1 MGIMKFARS
10 STGVGLGL
18 ALGRSVPPWIGY
30 PGGRFIADRMA
41 GRKGSSL
48 VRIIR
53 ANQWV
58 IRGEKSTPDELNEA
72 VKDVLRHQA
81 RCFYDL
87 YHTLTNPKAMG
98 NLFAKSPASEK
109 LIELS
114 RSGDSGAFVVAPHL
128 SNFDLALMALAYRG
142 MQGQVLT
149 YGQPTGGY
157 KIQNDIRAQTDLDIT
172 PVSDETHQ
180 KAIQTMQT
188 GGIVITAVDRPIQR
202 KAHTLNFFNRPSPMP
217 AGHIRMALEADVPVI
232 VVAVYTHSDTQ
243 YDIHLSEP
251 IPMERYSDPATEI
264 RQNGEAVLS
273 VIEGYIR
280 QAPGEWLMYYPPWPE
295 ALEEMP

>member
-1 MGIMKFARS
+1 MDFMKFARS

-30 PGGRFIADRMA
+30 PGGRFIADWMA

-48 VRIIR
+48 VRTIR

-58 IRGEKSTPDELNEA
+58 IRGEKSTSEELDEAAKE
-72 VKDVLRHQA
+72 VLRHQA

-87 YHTLTNPKAMG
+87 YHTLTNPEKMG
-98 NLFAKSPASEK
+98 KLLAKSPATEN
-109 LIELS
+109 LVEIS
-114 RSGDSGAFVVAPHL
+114 RSGDSGTFVVAPHL
-128 SNFDLALMALAYRG
+128 SNFDLALLALAYRG
-142 MQGQVLT
+142 LQGQVLT
-149 YGQPTGGY
+149 YGEPTGGY
-157 KIQNDIRAQTDLDIT
+157 KIQNDIRAQTDLVIT
-172 PVSDETHQ
+172 PVSDEAHQ
-180 KAIQTMQT
+180 KAIQTMQN
-188 GGIVITAVDRPIQR
+188 GGIVITAVDRPIKR
-202 KAHTLNFFNRPSPMP
+202 KAHTLTFFNRASPMP
-217 AGHIRMALEADVPVI
+217 AGHIRMALEAKVPVR
-232 VVAVYTHSDTQ
+232 VVAACTHSDTQ

-251 IPMERYSDPATEI
+251 IPMEPHTNPATEI